1 MPVIFNKIYFL
12 FDVDLFF
19 MTSIHHILHSM
30 FPPIELPIF
39 FSDSVRQTEDR
50 IELIEKVLNVRSTS
64 YKQQKKVTLMLVY
77 KD

>member
-1 MPVIFNKIYFL
+1 MPVIFNKIYIL

-50 IELIEKVLNVRSTS
+50 EFQFQINILIKNMLIAIHVL
-64 YKQQKKVTLMLVY
+64 YHITLY
-77 KD
+77 